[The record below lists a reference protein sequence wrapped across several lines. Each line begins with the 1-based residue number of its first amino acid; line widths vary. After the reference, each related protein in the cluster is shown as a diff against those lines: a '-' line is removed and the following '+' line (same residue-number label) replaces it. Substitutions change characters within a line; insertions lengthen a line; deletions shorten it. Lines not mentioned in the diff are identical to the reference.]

1 MLCPKQR
8 IQRTPLIPCSSK
20 LQNPIRTLP
29 RARFAQA
36 FFNLAIFSELGRAG
50 EIHWQDDLNTWAG
63 LVDPGYLIIDFE
75 QKMEQDGKKI
85 LIIDSIKKKTGAPIN
100 LYQKN

>member
-1 MLCPKQR
+1 
-8 IQRTPLIPCSSK
+8 
-20 LQNPIRTLP
+20 
-29 RARFAQA
+29 
-36 FFNLAIFSELGRAG
+36 
-50 EIHWQDDLNTWAG
+50 
-63 LVDPGYLIIDFE
+63 VDPGYLIIDFE